1 MTLEEFEQKLY
12 EKGWRYFCW
21 SDSWYKDDN
30 SIYYPNEKYLD
41 KNQLKNINEI
51 KIVLKNKNNEEK
63 VLTENDLNDL

>member
-12 EKGWRYFCW
+12 EKGWHYSCW
-21 SDSWYKDDN
+21 SDSWIKDDN

-41 KNQLKNINEI
+41 KNQSKNINEI